1 MKNIII
7 LITGTFTLLIAFKC
21 FSNAYGQTSRS
32 ESTLETK
39 QTVLE
44 TPRRSTRPR
53 VNFVKTVDFHLRDNE
68 NLVFGKLIS
77 EDRNKI
83 TIERLD
89 QSRIIISTYSKRQ
102 INSRTL
108 HTKNIPEARY
118 YLDLAEYFSGRTWDF
133 RDDPDDFIQAIR
145 YCEKA
150 KQSLTSAQREDSERI
165 DQINEKIKKLQADR
179 DIWIKEVQSRA
190 KLKKLE
196 FEATIETRIKEL
208 EDKVTANN
216 QKVDKIISD
225 MKDNQLKLENAIT
238 AIDAGVYEQLEIL
251 KDGIETNRRIIDRID
266 RTWYRSPQR
275 YYYP

>member
-7 LITGTFTLLIAFKC
+7 LITGTFTLFIAFKC

-208 EDKVTANN
+208 EDKVAANN